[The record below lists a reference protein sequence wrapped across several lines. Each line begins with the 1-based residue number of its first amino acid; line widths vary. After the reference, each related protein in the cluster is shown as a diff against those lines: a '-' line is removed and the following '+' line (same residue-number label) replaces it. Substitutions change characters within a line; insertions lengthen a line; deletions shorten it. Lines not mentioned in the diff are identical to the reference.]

1 MAQQNTTQQGFSL
14 TELMIV
20 VAIIGVLAAI
30 GLPAY
35 QNYARQA
42 KRADAHNALTTIS
55 NLEERYFTEHNSY
68 TKNPTDLGYDS
79 NTPDSNEG
87 YWQLSI
93 TAAAA
98 ATGYTISAA
107 PANGHIDGDCNAI
120 TLNALGAKAPATCW

>member
-42 KRADAHNALTTIS
+42 KRADAHNALTTMS
-55 NLEERYFTEHNSY
+55 NLQERYFTENNRY
-68 TKNPTDLGYDS
+68 TANPTDLGYAS

-107 PANGHIDGDCNAI
+107 PANGHSDADCTAI
-120 TLNALGAKAPATCW
+120 TLNALGAKAPTTCW